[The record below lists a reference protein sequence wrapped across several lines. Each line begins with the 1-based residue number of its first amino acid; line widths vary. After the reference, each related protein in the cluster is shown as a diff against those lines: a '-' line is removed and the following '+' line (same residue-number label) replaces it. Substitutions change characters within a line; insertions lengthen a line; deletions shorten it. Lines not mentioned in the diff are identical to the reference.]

1 MEEMHEES
9 RSRLGRR
16 GYIKRWLIL
25 IAVGVL
31 VGGGRAFAETFL
43 PAALGAALSLIILAF
58 YGLPALALSVVW
70 TMDRL
75 TDGGKSQAWALLLL
89 VPIVNIVT
97 FSDVRIAAVTRGCR
111 RLNVKSIP
119 SGGLARPFPPV
130 PGDPLAYVH
139 GGRLVPSGCVQVQI
153 QR

>member
-1 MEEMHEES
+1 MEEMHEETAFAPM
-9 RSRLGRR
+9 RR
-16 GYIKRWLIL
+16 GGYIKRWLIL

-89 VPIVNIVT
+89 VPIVNIVALVM
-97 FSDVRIAAVTRGCR
+97 FAS
-111 RLNVKSIP
+111 LP
-119 SGGLARPFPPV
+119 SREDAEDRT
-130 PGDPLAYVH
+130 
-139 GGRLVPSGCVQVQI
+139 
-153 QR
+153 

>member
-1 MEEMHEES
+1 MGEMHEES

-75 TDGGKSQAWALLLL
+75 TDGGKSQAWVLLLL
-89 VPIVNIVT
+89 VPIVNIVALVV
-97 FSDVRIAAVTRGCR
+97 FAS
-111 RLNVKSIP
+111 LP
-119 SGGLARPFPPV
+119 SREDGEDRT
-130 PGDPLAYVH
+130 
-139 GGRLVPSGCVQVQI
+139 
-153 QR
+153 